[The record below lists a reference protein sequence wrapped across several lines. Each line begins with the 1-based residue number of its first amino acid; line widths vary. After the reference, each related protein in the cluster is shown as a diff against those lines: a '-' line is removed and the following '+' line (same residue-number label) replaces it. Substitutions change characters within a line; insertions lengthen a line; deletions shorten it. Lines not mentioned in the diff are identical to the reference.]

1 MKSVKVWIKGARIYT
16 LPIGLVPVVMAFA
29 ISLRMMRFSHF
40 EKPIISFVQCFVQF
54 FLCCAVAVFMQVAVN
69 YANDYCDGLN
79 GLDENRKFRPVSKSK
94 NSKPLCDVSW
104 RLADAGIKSK
114 SVLKA
119 VIVSAVISCIAGLL
133 IVFSTGILWFIP
145 LGIACI
151 AAAWFY
157 AGGKHPY
164 GYKGFG
170 ELSAFVF
177 FGPVPFIGSLCAI
190 THGIGVQANNIFI
203 NSPLMIL
210 ACVLMSFIP
219 GAYSACL
226 MMVNNLRDIAS
237 DKEHGKITAM
247 IRLGEQS
254 GRRLCAAASIVAAL
268 LLLAYSVLIIVFPF
282 EVPSIW
288 SFYSSEVFFS
298 FSEFIRNISLHLF
311 FAIFQWFILV
321 ALVIKAYKF
330 AKCILKGDYKNSF
343 ALCVAQAIFAAAV
356 VLLSAII

>member
-1 MKSVKVWIKGARIYT
+1 MKSVKVWLKGARIYT
-16 LPIGLVPVVMAFA
+16 LPIGIVPVVMAFA

-40 EKPIISFVQCFVQF
+40 EKPIISFVQCFIQF
-54 FLCCAVAVFMQVAVN
+54 FLCCAVAVFMQIAVN

-79 GLDENRKFRPVSKSK
+79 GLDENRKFRSVSSSK

-104 RLADAGIKSK
+104 RLEDAGIESK

-119 VIVSAVISCIAGLL
+119 VIVSALISCISGLL

-170 ELSAFVF
+170 EVSAFVF

-203 NSPLMIL
+203 NSPLMVL

-247 IRLGEQS
+247 IMLGEQR
-254 GRRLCAAASIVAAL
+254 GRRLCAAVSIVAAL
-268 LLLAYSVLIIVFPF
+268 LLLAYSVSIIVFPF

-288 SFYSSEVFFS
+288 NLYNAEIFFN
-298 FSEFIRNISLHLF
+298 FSNLVRNIPLHLF
-311 FAIFQWFILV
+311 FAILQWIILV
-321 ALVIKAYKF
+321 ALIIKAYKF
-330 AKCILKGDYKNSF
+330 GKCILKGDYKNAF
-343 ALCVAQAIFAAAV
+343 PLCVAQTIFAAVV
-356 VLLSAII
+356 VLLSAAV

>member
-1 MKSVKVWIKGARIYT
+1 MKSLRIWLKGARIYT
-16 LPIGLVPVVMAFA
+16 LPIGIVPVVMAFA

-40 EKPIISFVQCFVQF
+40 EKPIISFVQCFIQF
-54 FLCCAVAVFMQVAVN
+54 FLCCAVAVFMQIAVN

-104 RLADAGIKSK
+104 RLADAGIESK

-119 VIVSAVISCIAGLL
+119 VIVSALISCIAGLL

-164 GYKGFG
+164 GYKGWG
-170 ELSAFVF
+170 EVSAFVF
-177 FGPVPFIGSLCAI
+177 FGPVPFIGTLCAI
-190 THGIGVQANNIFI
+190 TYGIGVQANSISI
-203 NSPLMIL
+203 NSPLMVL

-247 IRLGEQS
+247 IMLGEQR
-254 GRRLCAAASIVAAL
+254 GRRLCAAVSIVAAL
-268 LLLAYSVLIIVFPF
+268 LLLAYSVSIIVFPF

-288 SFYSSEVFFS
+288 NFYNAEIFFN
-298 FSEFIRNISLHLF
+298 FSNLVRNIPLHLF
-311 FAIFQWFILV
+311 FAILQWIILV
-321 ALVIKAYKF
+321 ALIIKAYKF
-330 AKCILKGDYKNSF
+330 GKCILKGDYKNAF
-343 ALCVAQAIFAAAV
+343 PLCVAQTIFAAVV
-356 VLLSAII
+356 VLLSAAV